1 MSSLDDLHI
10 IVMHNRNNKP
20 LRQDRTVA
28 KETIAS
34 TKIALKA
41 LSVSIKKKTQASILA
56 MLTVP
61 IAVETLNKNSAQSHQ
76 RELRKSINS
85 LQVLKR

>member
-1 MSSLDDLHI
+1 
-10 IVMHNRNNKP
+10 MHNRNNKT
-20 LRQDRTVA
+20 LRQDRSVA

-34 TKIALKA
+34 TKMALKA
-41 LSVSIKKKTQASILA
+41 ISVSIKKKTQASILA
-56 MLTVP
+56 TLIVP
-61 IAVETLNKNSAQSHQ
+61 IAVETLNKNTAQSHQ

>member
-1 MSSLDDLHI
+1 
-10 IVMHNRNNKP
+10 MHNRNNKP
-20 LRQDRTVA
+20 LRQDRPVA
-28 KETIAS
+28 RETIVS
-34 TKIALKA
+34 TNIALKA

-56 MLTVP
+56 THIVP
-61 IAVETLNKNSAQSHQ
+61 IAVETLNKNTAQSHR